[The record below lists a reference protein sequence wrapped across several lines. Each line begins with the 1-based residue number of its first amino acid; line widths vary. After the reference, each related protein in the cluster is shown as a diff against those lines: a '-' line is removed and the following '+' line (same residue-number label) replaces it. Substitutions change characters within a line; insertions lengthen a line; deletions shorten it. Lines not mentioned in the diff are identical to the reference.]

1 MSLKS
6 TNPTFAY
13 LGANAHKELVHQLLA
28 MDPGIRFIDS
38 AIYPEQQQSRFEDKL
53 SKESVIAFDSRLA
66 IGSGEIGFTPVN
78 GCNQVK
84 VIDSVM

>member
-13 LGANAHKELVHQLLA
+13 LDANAHNELVHQLLA

-53 SKESVIAFDSRLA
+53 LKESVITFHFRLA

-84 VIDSVM
+84 VTGSVM